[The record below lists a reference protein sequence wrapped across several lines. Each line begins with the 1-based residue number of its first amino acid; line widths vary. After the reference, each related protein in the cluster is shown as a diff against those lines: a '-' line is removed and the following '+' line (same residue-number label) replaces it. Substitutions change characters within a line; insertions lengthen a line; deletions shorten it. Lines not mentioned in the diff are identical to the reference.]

1 MKQIRAIV
9 VDDEKKAREGL
20 TELLK
25 SREGIEL
32 LCTCTNGLEAIK
44 EINDQQP
51 DLVFL
56 DIQMPRVNGF
66 EVLSSINTSQMP
78 AIVFV
83 TAYDKYALRAFEVHA
98 IDYLLK
104 PFDNSRFDRALQK
117 AIDHINSNKTNSNV
131 QLEALL
137 QDFLNQQTQ
146 KSEIIKTERNSSQKI
161 IIKSGG
167 KIYFLKPEEIIWLE
181 AQDYYIKI
189 HTKNASYLVR
199 ESLKKM
205 EAELPQNFI
214 RIHKSSIVNVD
225 YIQVIEPHFRG
236 DYHLTLTNKQQLR
249 ISRNYRENINK
260 YIGK

>member
-1 MKQIRAIV
+1 MKQIKTII

-20 TELLK
+20 AELLK
-25 SREGIEL
+25 SREDIDL
-32 LCTCTNGLEAIK
+32 LCACSNGIEAIK
-44 EINDQQP
+44 AINDLEP

-56 DIQMPRVNGF
+56 DIQMPKVNGF
-66 EVLSSINTSQMP
+66 EVLSSITTQKMP

-104 PFDNSRFDRALQK
+104 PFDNSRFEKALQK
-117 AIDHINSNKTNSNV
+117 AVDYIDSNETKANI

-146 KSEIIKTERNSSQKI
+146 KSEIIKMESSSSQKI

-205 EAELPQNFI
+205 ETELPQNFI

-236 DYHLTLTNKQQLR
+236 DYHLTLTNKQELR